1 MFWYNIYLILPFYPQ
16 HLTHSY
22 RLYLSGWVTR
32 RKEET
37 AKTIAQIHK
46 EVAKEERAAARRS
59 SSQQNLRRLGS
70 SGDVRRMSG
79 NTSKPSVDKDGF
91 VQVQQGFGRSTSLG
105 NMHRSSSRGSVT
117 QSPRNVKNKV
127 AMKKVPSG
135 SSFAPLVETPGPGQQ
150 QNTSSGRKE
159 KGPATEAAPSS
170 PEATAFKTPDECGDK
185 SKNILKEYFVGGDAD
200 DAILSF
206 DELIVAGKD
215 GSVDRGAKTVESA
228 VLLVLE
234 MKKDDV
240 EKALAIFSRLID
252 EKKIEGESLSKGLN
266 DPLEFLS
273 DIAIDAPLASD
284 HLASIVSAFV
294 KSGAISL
301 DFLLSAP
308 DYFRTDGKAA
318 QFAAKV
324 LKKMEAE
331 DDAASLEVVEKLMT
345 CDDKEAHPSAKD
357 LIASC

>member
-1 MFWYNIYLILPFYPQ
+1 MSP
-16 HLTHSY
+16 T
-22 RLYLSGWVTR
+22 GWVTR

-37 AKTIAQIHK
+37 AKTLAQIHK

-79 NTSKPSVDKDGF
+79 NNIKPTVDKDGF
-91 VQVQQGFGRSTSLG
+91 VQVQQGFGRSMSMG
-105 NMHRSSSRGSVT
+105 SMHRSSSRGSVT
-117 QSPRNVKNKV
+117 QSPRNTKNKV

-150 QNTSSGRKE
+150 QNTSPRGKE
-159 KGPATEAAPSS
+159 KTSTAEAAAS
-170 PEATAFKTPDECGDK
+170 PKTADFKTPDECGDK
-185 SKNILKEYFVGGDAD
+185 AKNILKEYFVGGDTD

-215 GSVDRGAKTVESA
+215 GSVDRGAKMVESG

-240 EKALAIFSRLID
+240 EKTLAFFSRLID

-273 DIAIDAPLASD
+273 DIAIDAPLAGD
-284 HLASIVSAFV
+284 HLANIVSSFV
-294 KSGAISL
+294 KSGAVSL

-324 LKKMEAE
+324 IKKMGAD

-345 CDDKEAHPSAKD
+345 CDDKEAHPSAKE
-357 LIASC
+357 LVASC